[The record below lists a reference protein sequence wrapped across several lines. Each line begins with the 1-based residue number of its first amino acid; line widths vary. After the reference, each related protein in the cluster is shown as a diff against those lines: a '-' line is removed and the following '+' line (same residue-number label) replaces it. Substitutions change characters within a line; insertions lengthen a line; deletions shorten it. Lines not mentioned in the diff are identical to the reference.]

1 MVNKRDYEIAEIAR
15 DAAYTAAY
23 DSAMPM
29 LNNHEMTNELAAM
42 AASEAYTN
50 ALMGLEYLVGAMKSY
65 DDDSSAMIASGN
77 MSLEEF
83 TVVEAARAAYSTFY
97 DKMLRM
103 TLADLVENGFMAHNA
118 DDDVYT
124 LTEEGNIMAKMISD
138 SNRTA

>member
-1 MVNKRDYEIAEIAR
+1 MRR
-15 DAAYTAAY
+15 TRRHTTRQW
-23 DSAMPM
+23 PM

-50 ALMGLEYLVGAMKSY
+50 ALMGLECLVGAMKSY